1 MAAKLELTVS
11 QLNEYV
17 RRMFQMDPMLRAIE
31 LKGEISNLKFHQSG
45 ALFFTMKD
53 ENAAISCVMYAD
65 EAENLQAMPF
75 EGMRATASGSVALYA
90 RGGQYQFVVKQLH
103 AQGVGVLYE
112 RLQMLKEKLGREGLF
127 APERKRAL
135 PRYPDTVGVVSSPTG
150 AVIHD
155 ILNVSL
161 RRNPNAHILLCP
173 VRVQGVGADEEV
185 AAGIRMLERLEHVSV
200 IIVARGGGSMEDLWT
215 FNEESVVRAVAMC
228 KKPVVSAVGHETDV
242 TLCDLAADLRVPTPS
257 AAADDVAASV
267 EAMRESLKE
276 GAEACVEA
284 RRNALILAQTKLNAN
299 RPDLRVVRQAE
310 RLEAQTQTLLR
321 AMREQIQKRQGALDA
336 RQAAL
341 ELLSPYAALKRGYAI
356 VQKEGGAV
364 AKAALLRTGDEVSIR
379 FADGVIR
386 ARVWRKSMARKQ
398 TFEAGMSELEAL
410 TERLAEGDMTLDE
423 TIKTYEK
430 GMALAAH
437 LKQQL
442 ADCSRRI
449 EQIDPETAEITPL
462 EEKNNGLS

>member
-90 RGGQYQFVVKQLH
+90 RGGQYQFVVKRLH

-161 RRNPNAHILLCP
+161 RRNPNARILLCP

-257 AAADDVAASV
+257 AAAECVTPIWDDVAASV

-276 GAEACVEA
+276 SAEACIEA

-299 RPDLRVVRQAE
+299 RPDLRVARQAE

-321 AMREQIQKRQGALDA
+321 AMREQMQKRQGALDA

-364 AKAALLRTGDEVSIR
+364 AKAALLWTGDEVSIR

-386 ARVWRKSMARKQ
+386 ARVW
-398 TFEAGMSELEAL
+398 SEE
-410 TERLAEGDMTLDE
+410 EEHGQ
-423 TIKTYEK
+423 K
-430 GMALAAH
+430 
-437 LKQQL
+437 
-442 ADCSRRI
+442 ADV
-449 EQIDPETAEITPL
+449 
-462 EEKNNGLS
+462 